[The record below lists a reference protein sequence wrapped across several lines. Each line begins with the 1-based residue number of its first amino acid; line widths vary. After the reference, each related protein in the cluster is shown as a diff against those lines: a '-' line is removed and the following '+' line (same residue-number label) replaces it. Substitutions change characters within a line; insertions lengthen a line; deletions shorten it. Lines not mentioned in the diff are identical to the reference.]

1 MEPDAIVSQVPAR
14 SGLARK
20 VTKYWPAQIDE
31 VEDRPS
37 LINEPL
43 PPDNVIALPKTRP
56 LHAVL
61 VETLNSTKALLTRLE
76 SGVTVP
82 RISSARW

>member
-1 MEPDAIVSQVPAR
+1 
-14 SGLARK
+14 LARK